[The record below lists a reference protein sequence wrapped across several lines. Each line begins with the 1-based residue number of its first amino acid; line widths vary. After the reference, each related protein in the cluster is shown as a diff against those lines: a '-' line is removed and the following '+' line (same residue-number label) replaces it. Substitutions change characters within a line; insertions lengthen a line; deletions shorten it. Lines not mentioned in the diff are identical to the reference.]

1 MTARLPPGPPARFL
15 TGHLHDLR
23 ADVLGLYCRCAR
35 DYGPVAMLRFGFRRV
50 WVITEPDL
58 IEQILT
64 SRKFTKH
71 YALRMNRLLLGDGLL
86 TSEGD
91 AWLRQRRLMQP
102 AFQRDRLERY
112 AVSFVEFAEQWAK
125 KWRPDQVIDTHSE
138 MRQLTLRIAAR
149 TLFGGDVQAEG
160 MEVAHALA
168 AIGDAF
174 ARRLFSVFRVPES
187 WPTPANVRAWRAI
200 RRLDEIV
207 YGLINQRRAEKEKG
221 DRDDLLSL
229 LLHARDVDDGKGMS
243 DKQLRDE
250 AMTLFLA
257 GHETTALALTW
268 TLDLLAGH
276 PDVQDRLRSE
286 LLEVLGDR
294 EPTCADLPRLRYAEM
309 VVTESMRLRPPAYVV
324 GRQAAEAVEVGG
336 YVIPANGT
344 VIMPQYVV
352 HRDPRYFP
360 DPERFDPLRW
370 ADGLRERIPKYAY
383 YPFGGGPRVCIG
395 NAFAM
400 MEAVL
405 VLAALCRR
413 WRFAKTTTDPVKYRP
428 RMTLVPAVPV
438 SLRVVH

>member
-1 MTARLPPGPPARFL
+1 MTDRLPPGPPARFF
-15 TGHLHDLR
+15 TGHLHELRTDL
-23 ADVLGLYCRCAR
+23 LGLYARCAR
-35 DYGPVAMLRFGFRRV
+35 DYGPVALLRFGFRRV

-71 YALRMNRLLLGDGLL
+71 YALRMNRMLLGDGLL

-91 AWLRQRRLMQP
+91 AWLRQRRLIQP
-102 AFQRDRLERY
+102 AFLRERLERY
-112 AVSFVEFAEQWAK
+112 AVAFVEHAEQWSRT
-125 KWRPDQVIDTHSE
+125 WRPNQEIEAHSE

-160 MEVAHALA
+160 LAVARALA
-168 AIGDAF
+168 DVGDAF
-174 ARRLFSVFRVPES
+174 MRRLFSIFRVPES
-187 WPTPANVRAWRAI
+187 WPTPANIRAWRAI

-207 YGLINQRRAEKEKG
+207 YGLINQRRADKSE
-221 DRDDLLSL
+221 RDDLLSL
-229 LLHARDVDDGKGMS
+229 LLRARDAEDGKGMT

-276 PDVQDRLRSE
+276 PDVQGRLAAE
-286 LLEVLGDR
+286 LREVLGDR
-294 EPTCADLPRLRYAEM
+294 EPTNADLPRLRFAEM

-336 YVIPANGT
+336 YVIPKGGT

-352 HRDPRYFP
+352 HRDPRFYAE
-360 DPERFDPLRW
+360 PERFDPTRW
-370 ADGLRERIPKYAY
+370 AGGLRERIPKYAY
-383 YPFGGGPRVCIG
+383 YPFGGGPRICIG
-395 NAFAM
+395 NTFAM

-405 VLAALCRR
+405 VLASLCRR
-413 WRFAKTTTDPVKYRP
+413 WRFVKESAAPVKFRP
-428 RMTLVPAVPV
+428 RMTLAPAAPV
-438 SLRVVH
+438 TLRVESA